1 MGLAQPVEERV
12 GQADGG
18 LVVLGRCLV
27 GQRQLAR
34 KQRCRRA
41 RPPTRLPAGGDSAV
55 HRDGVSSVR
64 LEGNVGY
71 GAPSARQGQ
80 TGLVPGPGKGNAL
93 ATPAGCTSAE
103 GRVVSHALV
112 FHRVIAPQ
120 AEQRPI
126 GGGHIG

>member
-93 ATPAGCTSAE
+93 TTPAGCTSAE
-103 GRVVSHALV
+103 GRVVTRSFIQAKAGWPAGSRV
-112 FHRVIAPQ
+112 PEPAGQFH
-120 AEQRPI
+120 
-126 GGGHIG
+126 